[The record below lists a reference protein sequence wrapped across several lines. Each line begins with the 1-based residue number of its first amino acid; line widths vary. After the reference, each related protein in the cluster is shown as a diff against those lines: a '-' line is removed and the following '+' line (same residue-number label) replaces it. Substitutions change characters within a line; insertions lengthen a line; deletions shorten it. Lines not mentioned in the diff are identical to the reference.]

1 MATMK
6 AMRIP
11 EPNAELELVE
21 VEIPEPAADQVLV
34 EVKACGVC
42 HGDTMAIGGMASA
55 YPRIPGHEVVGTVVK
70 AGSEDSPV
78 KTGQRVGIGWH
89 GGHGT
94 VTGLTQDG
102 GYAQYMCAFADSVVT
117 IPEDLSSAEAAPL
130 LCAGQTVFSALK
142 NSQAKPGELVAV
154 VGIGGLGHLAVQYA
168 HKCGFEVAAVSHS
181 PEKAELARQLGADH
195 YIATAEGD
203 AAEQLKALG
212 GAKVMLVTADNPE
225 IIKPLVGG
233 LAVGG
238 EMILAATSMEP
249 IGWSTMDF
257 IGGVASVK
265 GTFTD
270 AAELESTLRF
280 SNLFDVK
287 PMVEEFK
294 LEEANEA
301 LAKMLS
307 AKTKFRGVLVM

>member
-34 EVKACGVC
+34 KVEACGVC
-42 HGDTMAIGGMASA
+42 HGDTMAIGGMSSE

-70 AGSEDSPV
+70 TGSADSPV
-78 KTGQRVGIGWH
+78 AVGQRVGIGWH

-102 GYAQYMCAFADSVVT
+102 GYAQYMTAFADSVIS

-142 NSQAKPGELVAV
+142 GSQAKPGDLVAV
-154 VGIGGLGHLAVQYA
+154 LGIGGLGHLAVQYA
-168 HKCGFEVAAVSHS
+168 HKCGFEVVAISHS
-181 PEKAELARQLGADH
+181 PEKEQFAKQLGANH
-195 YIATAEGD
+195 YIATADGD
-203 AAEQLKALG
+203 AVEQLKELG
-212 GAKVMLVTADNPE
+212 GANVLVVTADKPD
-225 IIKPLVGG
+225 IIKPLIGG
-233 LAVGG
+233 LATGG
-238 EMILAATSMEP
+238 EMILAATSMEA

-270 AAELESTLRF
+270 ASELAPTLKF
-280 SNLFDVK
+280 SSLFDVK
-287 PMVEEFK
+287 PMIEEFA
-294 LEEANEA
+294 LEDANEA
-301 LAKMLS
+301 LAKMLA
-307 AKTKFRGVLVM
+307 AKTKFRAVLTM